1 MAVRELRAVYGR
13 DLVAVDDV
21 SLDIRPGEIV
31 GLVGESGCGKS
42 SLARCLA
49 GLRAPDRG
57 AIFLKGQQLKS
68 RAMAPE
74 ARRAVQMV
82 FQDPAA
88 SLDPR
93 LRVRKILA
101 EPLRALCPE
110 LGRRQRRERI
120 AATLEAVGLEPAHGE
135 RFAHSFSGG
144 QAQRIAIAR
153 ALIVDPELLICDEP
167 LSALD
172 VSVQAQI
179 LNLLRDLRARR
190 GMAMLFISHDLA
202 VVRQLC
208 DRLLVM
214 YLGRLVEQ
222 GATADLID
230 APAHPYTRAL
240 LSCVPRLAASAEPQ
254 ILLEGELPDPRS
266 RPSGCVFRTRCP
278 MADAICAERAPDWH
292 RQEHGGYSA
301 CHFAAR
307 HASPMTAR
315 ALP

>member
-1 MAVRELRAVYGR
+1 MRKLRAVYGR

-21 SLDIRPGEIV
+21 NLDIRPREIV
-31 GLVGESGCGKS
+31 GLVGESGSGKS

-57 AIFLKGQQLKS
+57 AIFLKGRKLGA
-68 RAMAPE
+68 RAMARDE
-74 ARRAVQMV
+74 RRAVQMV

-93 LRVRKILA
+93 MRVRKILA
-101 EPLRALCPE
+101 EPLRALCPQ
-110 LGRRQRRERI
+110 LDRHQRRQRI
-120 AATLEAVGLEPAHGE
+120 AETLEAVGLEPAHGE

-153 ALIVDPELLICDEP
+153 SLVVEPELLICDEP

-179 LNLLRDLRARR
+179 LNLLRDLRARC

-230 APAHPYTRAL
+230 NPAHPYTRAL
-240 LSCVPRLAASAEPQ
+240 LSCVPRLAGSAEPQ
-254 ILLEGELPDPRS
+254 ILLEGELPDPRA

-278 MADAICAERAPDWH
+278 MADAICAEREPDWH

-315 ALP
+315 AMR